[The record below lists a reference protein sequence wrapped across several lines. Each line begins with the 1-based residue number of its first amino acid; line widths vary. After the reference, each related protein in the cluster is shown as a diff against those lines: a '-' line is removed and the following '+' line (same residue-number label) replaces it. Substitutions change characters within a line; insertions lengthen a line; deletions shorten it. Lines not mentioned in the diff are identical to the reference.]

1 MSALAGDAV
10 VARFGTQWRW
20 RAVLILISV
29 VVFAAGWNVARWW
42 SCRVI
47 VQGSG
52 ETAVIRV
59 RQPGLESLEHIDWST
74 GTRRKIAEIPTGDY
88 WLVDHSVRVV
98 RDGKAVAWRQDD
110 RVHIAPIDGSGV
122 KTSARFKLNA
132 PSSLD
137 PFLGVTSDENYAVFC
152 VQISDVAHLANGTSM
167 LAVNVTVVDLR
178 TGEYVS
184 AERWAADT
192 CTIGSSAEIVGTRL
206 NPEAYGRWTFSSD
219 PGWKKVAEDKE
230 RLHEHQIV
238 FVSEG
243 ADGQL
248 SWTGHVTTQKSES
261 WGNVVQSPSGECFVA
276 NSGKGR
282 CAVFNDNTGKVTD
295 LSLPWGCCPTAS
307 FTADGKTLVVSDL
320 LDDIQLIDAET
331 GRLIAK
337 DTAGSDRRMLLL
349 GFATIGLLL
358 SVAWFRFA
366 LLEHSTS
373 WAMVD
378 ALATTLAVSFT
389 ITGAVT
395 AATHP
400 GWSFAF
406 GHELFGLSY
415 VVAGIAAG
423 AAVMTGCYWAHG
435 DGALVARWI
444 KGAICLALLLT
455 PLPMLNLF
463 GSWWQQPLTIA
474 ATAAFAGG
482 VTALVVWLPNLM
494 GWTIRNR
501 PIEGSAHRFGLGA
514 IFGTI
519 SSVGILLALGR
530 WLIDPSR
537 WESNKW
543 IVDAIAEL
551 MCVGTLLVAVFF
563 LRLPWYGIVVALLVA
578 AAAITTLICLGLF
591 GMAAAN
597 PKFVGAPMM
606 EVAGLIG
613 TTLSVAISCTVL
625 RRHGFRWTRGPVL
638 SRSPSVVH
646 A

>member
-1 MSALAGDAV
+1 MSALAGDAA
-10 VARFGTQWRW
+10 VAQFGTQWRW

-42 SCRVI
+42 SCRVV

-59 RQPGLESLEHIDWST
+59 RQPGRESLEHIDWST
-74 GTRRKIAEIPTGDY
+74 GTRRKFAEIPTGDY

-98 RDGKAVAWRQDD
+98 RDGKAVAWYHNG

-122 KTSARFKLNA
+122 RTSARFKLTA
-132 PSSLD
+132 PSPLD
-137 PFLGVTSDENYAVFC
+137 SFLGITSNENFAVFR
-152 VQISDVAHLANGTSM
+152 VQMFDFAQLANGTGM
-167 LAVNVTVVDLR
+167 LAVNVTVIDLR
-178 TGEYVS
+178 TGEVAS
-184 AERWAADT
+184 SERWAGDT
-192 CTIGSSAEIVGTRL
+192 CAIGSSAEIVGTRL
-206 NPEAYGRWTFSSD
+206 TPEAYGRWTFAN
-219 PGWKKVAEDKE
+219 GRAWEKVADEKE

-238 FVSEG
+238 FVIEG

-282 CAVFNDNTGKVTD
+282 CAAFNDNTGKVTH

-307 FTADGKTLVVSDL
+307 FTSDGKTLVVSDL

-358 SVAWFRFA
+358 SVAWFRIA
-366 LLEHSTS
+366 LLERSTS
-373 WAMVD
+373 WAIVD

-389 ITGAVT
+389 ITGDAT

-423 AAVMTGCYWAHG
+423 AAAMTGCYWAHG

-444 KGAICLALLLT
+444 KGAIFLALLLT

-463 GSWWQQPLTIA
+463 GSWWQQPLTTS
-474 ATAAFAGG
+474 ATATFAAG
-482 VTALVVWLPNLM
+482 VAAMVVWLPNVI

-530 WLIDPSR
+530 WLIDPGQ

-543 IVDAIAEL
+543 VVDAITEM

-563 LRLPWYGIVVALLVA
+563 LRLPWYGIIVAFLAVST
-578 AAAITTLICLGLF
+578 AIITLIYLGLF
-591 GMAAAN
+591 GMTAAN
-597 PKFVGAPMM
+597 PKFFVTPLM

-638 SRSPSVVH
+638 SRRPSVVH